1 VFQQWIVDGYCTIK
15 SQKLKYVRQHQQQ
28 LRVDKYINLNTS
40 NDHPETLGRD
50 KGKKIILQSSFF
62 GGQRYMEQLYFDGM
76 TICGHLGFPDLFLT
90 LTCNPTWPE
99 I

>member
-1 VFQQWIVDGYCTIK
+1 MFQQWIVDGYCTIK

-50 KGKKIILQSSFF
+50 KGKRIILPSSFV
-62 GGQRYMEQLYFDGM
+62 GGQRYMEQLYLYF
-76 TICGHLGFPDLFLT
+76 T
-90 LTCNPTWPE
+90 
-99 I
+99 